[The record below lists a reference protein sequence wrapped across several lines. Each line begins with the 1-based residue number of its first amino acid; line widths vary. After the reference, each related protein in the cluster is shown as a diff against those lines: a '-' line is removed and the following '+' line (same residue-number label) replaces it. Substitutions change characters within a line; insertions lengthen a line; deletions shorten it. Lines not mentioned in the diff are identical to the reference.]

1 MRKFHFF
8 TGLYKKAL
16 LAGTMMLTAGF
27 ISLQAQNLTEGL
39 KLHYTFETANGT
51 EVPDVSGNGY
61 NGLLMGATVG
71 VTNGKPSLILSAAGT
86 DWLDMGANTGNLVA
100 SLTDF
105 SMSTYVWVNSSYTRL
120 GNNGNM
126 IATFSNSLDSYN
138 ERVGYMFL
146 QAKRSRYSITTDR
159 YEAEEYAQGGTD
171 VAKGKWVHL
180 TYTQTG
186 NVGKFYVDG
195 VLKQT
200 NNNITLT
207 PSALGA
213 TPYNMIAK
221 PSYSGDLYLQDTQL
235 SDFRIYNRG
244 LSSDEVLMLNGY
256 PADLIQAY
264 NALVLG
270 DLTAVVSDITLPATV
285 GTAQVPVTW
294 ASTMPEYIAIDGK
307 VSRPDKYDASVK
319 LTATLSMTVG
329 ETTYTLTK
337 EFLATVP
344 ALNMAGERLAKWTFN
359 SDNISVENGEIKVLD
374 DSESGFV
381 GTVKNDARIRTIG
394 TTEQFNVLDLG
405 NGKGYFDMGTEI
417 GEVIYSL
424 TDYTMCG
431 YFRID
436 EDYSELGSNGNFI
449 WTFSNTSDVMTDKN
463 GYIIGSLRALSQSVS
478 TNYWEIGNQ
487 AVGANAQAEKGGW
500 HHFAYV
506 QTGTT
511 GTIYVDG
518 VERATGTITNLPAT
532 ALLQAGR
539 KGTLHNWLGRSN
551 YVTDVYLRKTLIYD
565 FQLLRVPL
573 TASDINDGIDGLP
586 AVALTLDQLNNA
598 YAENS
603 DVILPELTTE
613 QQNFTLNVEGDV
625 TTDITLPT
633 VGQTDAT
640 VAVTWTS
647 SNTEIIDNTGKVT
660 RPDYYA
666 YNVILTANFAKGGQ
680 KLTRDF
686 TVRVA
691 AKEGTAYT
699 GDLLLKHDFASYAD
713 SVVFDVAEKQLPA
726 VMKSGAKVVT
736 IGTTNTYNVL
746 DLGADNGYLDLG
758 ANIGKVMYHQ
768 NDFTMGGYFR
778 IDESH
783 DLTANGSFL
792 WTFSNTVD
800 PHNNAKG
807 YLIGILKDQ
816 SISISPKN
824 WDSATGQQALG
835 YATPALK
842 GDWHHFAY
850 TQAGTTGTIWIDG
863 MQMNSG
869 EITNT
874 PANTL
879 ARPEYLGTLYNWL
892 GRSCY
897 SGDVYLKNTML
908 YDFRIYSRALNAEE
922 IQTTKL
928 NINETLSLLNV
939 AYSEGVNALKSIGQ
953 SRFVVVGEKGRI
965 EVRGLESSDK
975 VSVVDLSGRRI
986 SIANRS
992 QIDVNPGVYIV
1003 RINDYATKVVVR

>member
-1 MRKFHFF
+1 MRKFHLF

-16 LAGTMMLTAGF
+16 LAGSLLLAAGL
-27 ISLQAQNLTEGL
+27 SSQAQSLTDGL
-39 KLHYTFETANGT
+39 KLHYTFETANGS
-51 EVPDVSGNGY
+51 ELPDVSGNGY
-61 NGLLMGATVG
+61 DGLLMGATIG
-71 VTNGKPSLILSAAGT
+71 VTNGKPSLILSATGT
-86 DWLDMGANTGNLVA
+86 DWVDMGANTGNLVA

-105 SMSTYVWVNSSYTRL
+105 SMSCYVWVNSSYTKL

-138 ERVGYMFL
+138 QRVGYMFL

-159 YEAEEYAQGGTD
+159 YEAEEYAQGGGD

-180 TYTQTG
+180 AYTQTG

-200 NNNITLT
+200 NNNVTLT
-207 PSALGA
+207 PSVLGA
-213 TPYNMIAK
+213 TPYNMLAK

-244 LSSDEVLMLNGY
+244 ISSDEVLMLNGY

-270 DLTAVVSDITLPATV
+270 DLSAVVADITLPATA

-294 ASTMPEYIAIDGK
+294 ASTMPEYIAVDGK
-307 VSRPDKYDASVK
+307 VNRPDKYDASVK
-319 LTATLSMTVG
+319 LTATLTMTVG
-329 ETTYTLTK
+329 ETSYTLTK

-344 ALNMAGERLAKWTFN
+344 ALNMAGERLAKWTF
-359 SDNISVENGEIKVLD
+359 SSENISVENGEIKVLD

-381 GTVKNDARIRTIG
+381 GTVKNEARIRTIG
-394 TTEQFNVLDLG
+394 TSQQFNVLDLG
-405 NGKGYFDMGTEI
+405 NGKGYFDMGTDI

-436 EDYSELGSNGNFI
+436 EDYNELNSNGNFI
-449 WTFSNTSDVMTDKN
+449 WTFSNTADAAAERN
-463 GYIIGSLRALSQSVS
+463 GYIIGSLKALSQSVS
-478 TNYWEIGNQ
+478 TNYWDLGNQ
-487 AVGANAQAEKGGW
+487 AVGAGAVAEKGSW

-506 QTGTT
+506 QSGTT
-511 GTIYVDG
+511 GTVYVDG
-518 VERATGTITNLPAT
+518 VEMKSGTITNLPST
-532 ALLQAGR
+532 ALLQPGR
-539 KGTLHNWLGRSN
+539 KGTLYNWLGRSN
-551 YVTDVYLRKTLIYD
+551 YVADVYLRKALLYD

-598 YAENS
+598 YAENP
-603 DVILPELTTE
+603 DVILPELTAE
-613 QQNFTLNVEGDV
+613 QQNFTLNIEGDV
-625 TTDITLPT
+625 TSDITLPT
-633 VGQTDAT
+633 VGQADPT
-640 VAVTWTS
+640 VLVSWTS
-647 SNTEIIDNTGKVT
+647 SNPAIIDNTGKVT
-660 RPDYYA
+660 LPDYYA
-666 YNVILTANFAKGGQ
+666 YNVILTANFTKGGQ
-680 KLTRDF
+680 KLTREF

-699 GDLLLKHDFASYAD
+699 GDLLLKHDFSSYAD
-713 SVVFDVAEKQLPA
+713 SVVYDVAEKQFPA
-726 VMKSGAKVVT
+726 VMKNGAKVVT
-736 IGTTNTYNVL
+736 IGTTNTYKVL

-758 ANIGKVMYHQ
+758 ENIGKVMYHQ

-783 DLTANGSFL
+783 DLTVPGSFL

-824 WDSATGQQALG
+824 WDSATGQQAVG
-835 YATPALK
+835 FAQPAIK

-850 TQAGTTGTIWIDG
+850 TQQGTTGTIWIDG
-863 MQMNSG
+863 MQMNSA

-908 YDFRIYSRALNAEE
+908 YDFRIYSRSLTAEE

-928 NINETLSLLNV
+928 NISETLGLLNV

-986 SIANRS
+986 STANRS

>member
-120 GNNGNM
+120 GNDGNM

-171 VAKGKWVHL
+171 VAKGRWVHL

-186 NVGKFYVDG
+186 TVGKFYVDG

-235 SDFRIYNRG
+235 CDFRIYNRG

-307 VSRPDKYDASVK
+307 VNRPDKYDASVK
-319 LTATLSMTVG
+319 LTATLNMTVG

-381 GTVKNDARIRTIG
+381 GTVKNDARVRTIG
-394 TTEQFNVLDLG
+394 TSEQFNVLDLG
-405 NGKGYFDMGTEI
+405 NGTGYFDMGAEI
-417 GEVIYSL
+417 GEVVYSL

-449 WTFSNTSDVMTDKN
+449 
-463 GYIIGSLRALSQSVS
+463 
-478 TNYWEIGNQ
+478 
-487 AVGANAQAEKGGW
+487 
-500 HHFAYV
+500 
-506 QTGTT
+506 
-511 GTIYVDG
+511 
-518 VERATGTITNLPAT
+518 
-532 ALLQAGR
+532 
-539 KGTLHNWLGRSN
+539 
-551 YVTDVYLRKTLIYD
+551 
-565 FQLLRVPL
+565 
-573 TASDINDGIDGLP
+573 
-586 AVALTLDQLNNA
+586 
-598 YAENS
+598 
-603 DVILPELTTE
+603 
-613 QQNFTLNVEGDV
+613 
-625 TTDITLPT
+625 
-633 VGQTDAT
+633 
-640 VAVTWTS
+640 
-647 SNTEIIDNTGKVT
+647 
-660 RPDYYA
+660 
-666 YNVILTANFAKGGQ
+666 
-680 KLTRDF
+680 
-686 TVRVA
+686 
-691 AKEGTAYT
+691 
-699 GDLLLKHDFASYAD
+699 
-713 SVVFDVAEKQLPA
+713 
-726 VMKSGAKVVT
+726 
-736 IGTTNTYNVL
+736 
-746 DLGADNGYLDLG
+746 
-758 ANIGKVMYHQ
+758 
-768 NDFTMGGYFR
+768 
-778 IDESH
+778 
-783 DLTANGSFL
+783 
-792 WTFSNTVD
+792 
-800 PHNNAKG
+800 
-807 YLIGILKDQ
+807 
-816 SISISPKN
+816 
-824 WDSATGQQALG
+824 
-835 YATPALK
+835 
-842 GDWHHFAY
+842 
-850 TQAGTTGTIWIDG
+850 
-863 MQMNSG
+863 
-869 EITNT
+869 
-874 PANTL
+874 
-879 ARPEYLGTLYNWL
+879 
-892 GRSCY
+892 
-897 SGDVYLKNTML
+897 
-908 YDFRIYSRALNAEE
+908 
-922 IQTTKL
+922 
-928 NINETLSLLNV
+928 
-939 AYSEGVNALKSIGQ
+939 
-953 SRFVVVGEKGRI
+953 
-965 EVRGLESSDK
+965 
-975 VSVVDLSGRRI
+975 
-986 SIANRS
+986 
-992 QIDVNPGVYIV
+992 
-1003 RINDYATKVVVR
+1003 